1 MKREH
6 FITRIRHRIYLLGQ
20 LDYMEQRQFYCN
32 KCNFKFEKLN
42 KFWPPFH
49 PETTKWTARPIY
61 ARRNGQWTELLY
73 LADCFEGTNC
83 VKQQQ
88 FNSTN
93 SISHFFISNT
103 FNTHMK
109 RHHYNTL
116 GRHRIIA
123 SSNCIEG
130 ANYMK
135 QIQFN
140 WNWCNFIFVELNTFC
155 TCMKRQ
161 HFLALGGHRITIL
174 VQLLGNCIEG
184 ANYTNKSI

>member
-1 MKREH
+1 
-6 FITRIRHRIYLLGQ
+6 
-20 LDYMEQRQFYCN
+20 
-32 KCNFKFEKLN
+32 
-42 KFWPPFH
+42 
-49 PETTKWTARPIY
+49 
-61 ARRNGQWTELLY
+61 
-73 LADCFEGTNC
+73 
-83 VKQQQ
+83 
-88 FNSTN
+88 
-93 SISHFFISNT
+93 
-103 FNTHMK
+103 MK

-123 SSNCIEG
+123 SRNCKDG

-140 WNWCNFIFVELNTFC
+140 WNWCNFIFVELDTFC

>member
-73 LADCFEGTNC
+73 LADCFEGINC

-130 ANYMK
+130 AN
-135 QIQFN
+135 
-140 WNWCNFIFVELNTFC
+140 
-155 TCMKRQ
+155 
-161 HFLALGGHRITIL
+161 TI
-174 VQLLGNCIEG
+174 
-184 ANYTNKSI
+184 

>member
-42 KFWPPFH
+42 KFWPSFH

-116 GRHRIIA
+116 GRHRII
-123 SSNCIEG
+123 
-130 ANYMK
+130 K
-135 QIQFN
+135 QLYRGSKLH
-140 WNWCNFIFVELNTFC
+140 ETNT
-155 TCMKRQ
+155 
-161 HFLALGGHRITIL
+161 I
-174 VQLLGNCIEG
+174 
-184 ANYTNKSI
+184 

>member
-42 KFWPPFH
+42 KFWPSFH

-123 SSNCIEG
+123 I
-130 ANYMK
+130 K
-135 QIQFN
+135 QLYRGSKLH
-140 WNWCNFIFVELNTFC
+140 E
-155 TCMKRQ
+155 
-161 HFLALGGHRITIL
+161 
-174 VQLLGNCIEG
+174 
-184 ANYTNKSI
+184 TNKI